1 MTILLQ
7 NICNSIAI
15 IIVIIID
22 TTIDLIISFNNNEK
36 QTAREEETYKNYNA
50 SYDKFYKF
58 WIYNFSLRINILITI
73 CQIV

>member
-36 QTAREEETYKNYNA
+36 QTAREEKTYKNYNA
-50 SYDKFYKF
+50 SYDKF

>member
-22 TTIDLIISFNNNEK
+22 TTIDLIISLNNNEK
-36 QTAREEETYKNYNA
+36 QTPGKKEMKKMY
-50 SYDKFYKF
+50 
-58 WIYNFSLRINILITI
+58 I
-73 CQIV
+73 